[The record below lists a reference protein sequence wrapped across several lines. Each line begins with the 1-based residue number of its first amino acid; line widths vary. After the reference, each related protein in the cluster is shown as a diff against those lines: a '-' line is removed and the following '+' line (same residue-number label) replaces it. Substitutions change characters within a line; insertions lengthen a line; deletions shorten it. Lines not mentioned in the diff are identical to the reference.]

1 MKKHIWQTNYAK
13 TLLMHACSKVKLKCI
28 FSWYWKLGKDI
39 ARIIAIT
46 TKISDL
52 ASTGRSVSLTSIF
65 CWWKIVDILKRVKL
79 GIDHYHLKTLNVK
92 AENSSFIL
100 QLHVQWNLGLA
111 NLYITKSLV
120 ERMIFF
126 ALVIVKYMEK
136 KLDTMKP
143 PNSEHIFPVPWSFP
157 KSRLHW
163 IHGEVFLGYF

>member
-1 MKKHIWQTNYAK
+1 
-13 TLLMHACSKVKLKCI
+13 MHACSKVKLKCI

-100 QLHVQWNLGLA
+100 QLHVQWNLDLA
-111 NLYITKSLV
+111 NFNISNKVLG
-120 ERMIFF
+120 RMN
-126 ALVIVKYMEK
+126 
-136 KLDTMKP
+136 DTLCP
-143 PNSEHIFPVPWSFP
+143 SNSEIYGKEPWYNET
-157 KSRLHW
+157 L
-163 IHGEVFLGYF
+163 L